1 MHILKLFMA
10 LTWSQMQSH
19 THTLE
24 KHTHTHTK
32 THTNT
37 HTPTHARTHTNTHT
51 HVILTYISS
60 DHSNSTD
67 VIPQRVVF
75 VPRLL
80 PHHSKSGDSSALS
93 RKTASIKETYIHIK
107 VYMYK
112 HIISLYSCIY
122 IYIFMGGSKVMG
134 PQIQSSSRHG
144 WPWRSLLKSMVPWA
158 SSHDLGSPPY

>member
-1 MHILKLFMA
+1 
-10 LTWSQMQSH
+10 MQSH
-19 THTLE
+19 THLKNTHTQ
-24 KHTHTHTK
+24 KHTQTHTHTHK
-32 THTNT
+32 H
-37 HTPTHARTHTNTHT
+37 THT

-67 VIPQRVVF
+67 VIPQRVVS

-122 IYIFMGGSKVMG
+122 IYMHGGFQSHG
-134 PQIQSSSRHG
+134 APNPIIQSSWMTMTKSIKIHG
-144 WPWRSLLKSMVPWA
+144 A
-158 SSHDLGSPPY
+158 LG